1 MLNLKGVPGSFIAL
15 AGRALLKPAHVFR
28 KFLIVTLACA
38 LGFTLSTPSLAQAE
52 DLQMSS
58 QADEQS
64 VSPAPVSTPEVE
76 TDTQAGDGLEIGP
89 EIIGQPVGAA
99 VKTPTVDPVFYDATT
114 ISGGN
119 LAKDRVNKKLV
130 IATVHVTLKGED
142 GTEKANLS
150 VTPTSGTTWKV
161 DLPGGVKV
169 AKGDTVTVYQQI
181 GEDKSPEVTKNA
193 QPSKASTV
201 TLKMPTGE
209 IWIEHPDANLVNKDE
224 QAEAL
229 EMLKGANPD
238 IKQDFKSVKF
248 SIDYTDHAYYEV
260 TYTDGSTSGKIEAT
274 GLKIKQVTETSAAP
288 TIQKVQVTDGQ
299 IIVTLDKEVVAGT
312 KFYFVNNFTDGED
325 KNFDGNGTCK
335 IDKSNSQE
343 MSQAV
348 SIDGKKVTFPIK
360 DNDLKL
366 EKEFGILV
374 KEPHKFRSC
383 AKSEPV
389 ITTPDKVAVRDP
401 RKLTDD
407 DKKAIDKA
415 IRDANTVNG
424 VSKLPNGI
432 GDWDGVPAVIQFD
445 DNGNVKIFSGNDAEV
460 TYDSNWN
467 PVPVKNADGSVKV
480 KDGAEPKGTIPAKDL
495 LKNIA
500 PKSPAITVDT
510 DKGGVTITP
519 PAYEKLGEDT
529 DLLSYTVTYKDA
541 SGAEKTVTAT
551 RTVDETSGKTT
562 WTADNNATVDANT
575 GVITLKVEDIE
586 VGGTVTATAKDKG
599 GLEGDTNKLDSDP
612 ATKELE
618 TATVSYNGND
628 GTGKMDGKKLNK
640 GSKYKILDNKFKAP
654 ENQEFNYW
662 EIDGKEV
669 AVATEITVTKDTV
682 VKAVWKKSQVKVS
695 YDANGGSGT
704 MTGKTVDKGS
714 EYTVL
719 PNAFTAPD
727 DTQEFDTWEVN
738 GERVAP
744 GTKIKADKDTVIK
757 AVWKKIPVKVSY
769 DANGGSGTMTGKTV
783 DKGSEYTVLPNA
795 FTAPDDTQEFDTW
808 EVNGERVAPGTKIK
822 ADKDTVIK
830 AVWKKIPVKVSYDA
844 NGGSGTMTGKTV
856 DKGSEYTVLP
866 NAFTAP
872 DDTQEFDT
880 WEVDGE
886 RVAPGTKIKADKD
899 TVIKAV
905 WKKIPVK
912 VSYDANGGSG
922 TMTGKTVDKGS
933 KYTLLDNAFTA
944 PDDTQEFDTWEVD
957 GQKVAPNAEI
967 TVTKDTEVKAI
978 WKKIP
983 VKVSYDANG
992 GSGEMKPA
1000 TVDKGSEYT
1009 VLPNSFKAPDDTQEF
1024 DTWEVNGER
1033 VAPGA
1038 TIKADKD
1045 TVIKAV
1051 WKKIPVKVSYDA
1063 NGGKGSMDG
1072 ATVDKGSEYTVLPN
1086 GFTAPDDT
1094 QEFKAWEVNGQ
1105 EVAPG
1110 TKIKADKDTVIK
1122 AVWKKIPVDNPN
1134 GGSNN
1139 NGDGATKASKSPNS
1153 GKLSKTGYAG
1163 MPYHVAAMILVA
1175 GGLLIAGS
1183 KKTRKH

>member
-1 MLNLKGVPGSFIAL
+1 MLNLKGVPGSFITL

-161 DLPGGVKV
+161 DLPGGVNV

-181 GEDKSPEVTKNA
+181 GEDNSPEVTKNA

-783 DKGSEYTVLPNA
+783 DKGS
-795 FTAPDDTQEFDTW
+795 
-808 EVNGERVAPGTKIK
+808 
-822 ADKDTVIK
+822 
-830 AVWKKIPVKVSYDA
+830 
-844 NGGSGTMTGKTV
+844 
-856 DKGSEYTVLP
+856 
-866 NAFTAP
+866 
-872 DDTQEFDT
+872 
-880 WEVDGE
+880 
-886 RVAPGTKIKADKD
+886 
-899 TVIKAV
+899 
-905 WKKIPVK
+905 
-912 VSYDANGGSG
+912 
-922 TMTGKTVDKGS
+922 

-978 WKKIP
+978 WKKIQ

-1086 GFTAPDDT
+1086 AFTAPDDT